1 MFGAARDVV
10 QKCVLWMEIN
20 TFYANLAAEDFGR
33 GAHRTWASLFFM
45 LVGFLVL
52 LGNSSVQLLDKGV
65 FYGKVCFL
73 SLQRKLEYEELESI
87 LLNNILYG

>member
-33 GAHRTWASLFFM
+33 GAHRTWASLFFYAGWFSCSFRQQ
-45 LVGFLVL
+45 LCSIVG
-52 LGNSSVQLLDKGV
+52 QR
-65 FYGKVCFL
+65 CFL
-73 SLQRKLEYEELESI
+73 RKGLFPLSAEKARI
-87 LLNNILYG
+87 RGA